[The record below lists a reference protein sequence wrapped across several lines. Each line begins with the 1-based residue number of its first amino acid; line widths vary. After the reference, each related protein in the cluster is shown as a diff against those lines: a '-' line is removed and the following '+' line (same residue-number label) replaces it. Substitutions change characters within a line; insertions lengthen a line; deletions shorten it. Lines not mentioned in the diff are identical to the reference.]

1 MFYLSRICDRF
12 KLGLG
17 RVSLGDKTLNDFR
30 HIPRKRF
37 GQHWLT
43 DQSVLDQIVKAAKLS
58 SDDCVLEV
66 GPGKGALTEKLIESQ
81 AGFIQAIELDRD
93 LVVGLKKRFSHNN
106 KFSLREGDILS
117 APLDAENGQIIN
129 KVVANIPYNITGPL
143 LKRLIGELGKAPENN
158 FETLVLLMQKE
169 VAHRILSLPGNSNFS
184 ALSVRIQLLAK
195 CQDVCDVPSRC
206 FTPAPKVDSKV
217 VLIKPFRARD
227 QRDVDIGRLLE
238 KLLKLAFS
246 GRRKKLRNTIG
257 SFVTSSDQV
266 KEFLAH
272 RGISLDQR
280 PQEISPS
287 NWFDLA
293 KALKETSV
301 IKNGSFQSK

>member
-1 MFYLSRICDRF
+1 MD
-12 KLGLG
+12 
-17 RVSLGDKTLNDFR
+17 DHALNDFR

-37 GQHWLT
+37 GQHWLK
-43 DQSVLDQIVKAAKLS
+43 DQGVLDQIVYAAKLN

-81 AGFIQAIELDRD
+81 ASLIQAIEIDRN
-93 LVVGLKKRFSHNN
+93 LIVGLKKRFSNQS
-106 KFSLREGDILS
+106 KFSLIEGDVLS
-117 APLDAENGQIIN
+117 VPLKAENGMGIN

-143 LKRLIGELGKAPENN
+143 LKRLIGQLSQAPENS

-169 VAHRILSLPGNSNFS
+169 VAQRILALPGDSSFS

-195 CQDVCDVPSRC
+195 CQDVCDVPSNC
-206 FTPAPKVDSKV
+206 FQPAPKVDSKV
-217 VLIKPFRARD
+217 VLIKPLISTDPDFYT
-227 QRDVDIGRLLE
+227 IGALLE
-238 KLLKLAFS
+238 KLLTLAFS

-257 SFVTSSDQV
+257 SFVTSNDQI
-266 KEFLAH
+266 KEFFAY

-287 NWFDLA
+287 NWFYLA
-293 KALKETSV
+293 KALKETCV
-301 IKNGSFQSK
+301 IENGSFQSK

>member
-1 MFYLSRICDRF
+1 M
-12 KLGLG
+12 
-17 RVSLGDKTLNDFR
+17 GDKTLNDFR

-37 GQHWLT
+37 GQHWLK
-43 DQSVLDQIVKAAKLS
+43 DQGILDQIVKAAKLS

-81 AGFIQAIELDRD
+81 ARFIQAIELDRN
-93 LVVGLKKRFSHNN
+93 LVVGLKKRFSHQN
-106 KFSLREGDILS
+106 KFSLREGDVLS
-117 APLDAENGQIIN
+117 VPLGAENGLIVN

-169 VAHRILSLPGNSNFS
+169 VAQRIVALPGNSNFS

-195 CQDVCDVPSRC
+195 CQEVCDVPSKC
-206 FTPAPKVDSKV
+206 FQPAPKVDSKV
-217 VLIKPFRARD
+217 VLIKPFPSRD
-227 QRDVDIGRLLE
+227 QKNYEIENLLE
-238 KLLKLAFS
+238 KLLKLSFS

-257 SFVTSSDQV
+257 SFVTSNEQI
-266 KEFLAH
+266 KEFFAY

-287 NWFDLA
+287 NWFAFA
-293 KALKETSV
+293 KALKETCV
-301 IKNGSFQSK
+301 I

>member
-1 MFYLSRICDRF
+1 M
-12 KLGLG
+12 
-17 RVSLGDKTLNDFR
+17 GDNTLNNFR

-37 GQHWLT
+37 GQHWLK
-43 DQSVLDQIVKAAKLS
+43 DQGILDQIVKAAELNTE
-58 SDDCVLEV
+58 DCVLEV

-81 AGFIQAIELDRD
+81 ARFIQAIELDRD
-93 LVVGLKKRFSHNN
+93 LVVGLKKRFSHQN
-106 KFSLREGDILS
+106 KFSLREGDVLS
-117 APLDAENGQIIN
+117 VPLEAENGLIIN

-143 LKRLIGELGKAPENN
+143 LKRLIGELGKEPENN

-169 VAHRILSLPGNSNFS
+169 VAQRILALPGDSDFS

-206 FTPAPKVDSKV
+206 FQPAPKVDSKV
-217 VLIKPFRARD
+217 ILIKPFSARD
-227 QRDVDIGRLLE
+227 QKDYEIGRLLE

-257 SFVTSSDQV
+257 SFVTSNDQI
-266 KEFLAH
+266 KEFLAY

-287 NWFDLA
+287 NWFALA
-293 KALKETSV
+293 KTLKETCV
-301 IKNGSFQSK
+301 IENVPFQSK